1 MACLNCG
8 NVYVG
13 KVKELIKDLRCPR
26 CGSVK
31 LAASKM
37 EPDKVAM
44 LLRRGDGD
52 DYERLV
58 KAGELITKYGWRGL
72 LAVAS
77 RVSLRRAEE
86 LLSSD
91 GSTEELGDLVARLY
105 NAEREEMRQRFFS

>member
-1 MACLNCG
+1 
-8 NVYVG
+8 
-13 KVKELIKDLRCPR
+13 
-26 CGSVK
+26 
-31 LAASKM
+31 M
-37 EPDKVAM
+37 EPDKVAT

-58 KAGELITKYGWRGL
+58 KASELIAKYGWRGL

-77 RVSLRRAEE
+77 RVSLRKAEE

-91 GSTEELGDLVARLY
+91 GSTEELGDFVAKLY